1 MIYILYIYVKFLNK
15 MNDQIYVQKS
25 TILFINK

>member
-15 MNDQIYVQKS
+15 TNDQIYVQKS